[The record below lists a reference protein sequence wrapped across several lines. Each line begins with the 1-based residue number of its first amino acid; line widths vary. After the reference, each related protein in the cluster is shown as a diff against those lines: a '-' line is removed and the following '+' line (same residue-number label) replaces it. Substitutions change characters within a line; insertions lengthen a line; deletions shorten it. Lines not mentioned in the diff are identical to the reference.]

1 MNRFSK
7 TISEKIVK
15 SLHSKK
21 KNDDDTEG
29 RIRGKWM
36 EMDTLNMNEMCVKL
50 YQNQKIYLIH
60 LEWMQI
66 PLNALT
72 TRDFI
77 LGS

>member
-1 MNRFSK
+1 
-7 TISEKIVK
+7 
-15 SLHSKK
+15 
-21 KNDDDTEG
+21 
-29 RIRGKWM
+29 M